1 MGTPILSDDEVLA
14 RIGLVREHGS
24 VGEAALRAGKSRG
37 EIDHAIRLAV
47 TRKMIGSRAE
57 LMARPV
63 PSTQCRLPQTAD
75 ECWQLLDA
83 AIGRT
88 RAQAKPPRPS
98 RSSERRIVIASDFH
112 APFHHVGAVARMLDD
127 TKGFDQII
135 INGDLQDSYSVS
147 RFVKHETVPWEREL
161 AALDTLLSVFA
172 AQYPDVLIV
181 DGNHDRPRFEKA
193 LRSMLPLDMV
203 HVLEHLTQGEFST
216 IRAMTK
222 RKGYGNIRF
231 APIKVGRHSVAWCA
245 QQGDLLVTHAEKYS
259 KVPGSA
265 LRGIEEWFSDQHDI
279 LGLEP
284 WRVLV
289 QAHTHA
295 LGWIPWRSDRLLV
308 EQGCMCHVH
317 GYQLDAK
324 VAGRGQR
331 LGYVTLTQR
340 DGVTDMSSV
349 RTHWL
354 DPVLRAA

>member
-1 MGTPILSDDEVLA
+1 
-14 RIGLVREHGS
+14 
-24 VGEAALRAGKSRG
+24 
-37 EIDHAIRLAV
+37 
-47 TRKMIGSRAE
+47 
-57 LMARPV
+57 
-63 PSTQCRLPQTAD
+63 
-75 ECWQLLDA
+75 
-83 AIGRT
+83 
-88 RAQAKPPRPS
+88 
-98 RSSERRIVIASDFH
+98 
-112 APFHHVGAVARMLDD
+112 
-127 TKGFDQII
+127 
-135 INGDLQDSYSVS
+135 
-147 RFVKHETVPWEREL
+147 
-161 AALDTLLSVFA
+161 
-172 AQYPDVLIV
+172 
-181 DGNHDRPRFEKA
+181 
-193 LRSMLPLDMV
+193 
-203 HVLEHLTQGEFST
+203 
-216 IRAMTK
+216 
-222 RKGYGNIRF
+222 
-231 APIKVGRHSVAWCA
+231 
-245 QQGDLLVTHAEKYS
+245 VTHAEKYS